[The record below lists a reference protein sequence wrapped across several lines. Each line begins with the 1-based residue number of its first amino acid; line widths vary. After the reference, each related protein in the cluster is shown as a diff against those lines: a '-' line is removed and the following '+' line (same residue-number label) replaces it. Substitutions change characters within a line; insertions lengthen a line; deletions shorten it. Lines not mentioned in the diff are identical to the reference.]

1 MNPKTSGEINK
12 AVWLLIR
19 IKDNKLITKY
29 RSKTL
34 AMLELNKLNRM
45 KKEFK
50 LERDNSYRNKLREN
64 LNKNE

>member
-1 MNPKTSGEINK
+1 MNPKTSGEMNK

-45 KKEFK
+45 EKEFK
-50 LERDNSYRNKLREN
+50 LERDNSYRNKLKEN
-64 LNKNE
+64 LSK